1 MMADAPVVEPV
12 RVIVDLHPGSG
23 AWNMAVDEALLE
35 SAVAGGACATRWYRW
50 SQPTLSTGYFQRPEE
65 ALRDKR
71 FAGLPVVRRLT
82 GGGAIIHHHELTYS
96 CTLPA
101 RHPLARN
108 VRDLYAAVHE
118 AVIRVLSG
126 FRFEASLRGFAEADR
141 RGAFLCFGRGDDFD
155 VVMDGC
161 KVLGSAQRRR
171 KGAVLQHGSLLLRR
185 SERAG
190 DFPGVFD
197 CAGHSVPEGELVE
210 QLSCAVGAVL
220 SPQAAR
226 GSLSEA
232 EERRATELMQR
243 VVTG

>member
-1 MMADAPVVEPV
+1 MADAPAVEPV

-35 SAVAGGACATRWYRW
+35 SAVAGGACATRWYCW
-50 SQPTLSTGYFQRPEE
+50 SQPTLSTGYFQRLEE
-65 ALRDKR
+65 ALQDKR

-96 CTLPA
+96 CALPA

-108 VRDLYAAVHE
+108 VRDLYAAVHG

-126 FRFEASLRGFAEADR
+126 FGFEASLRGSTRADR
-141 RGAFLCFGRGDDFD
+141 RDEFLCFGRGDDFD
-155 VVMDGC
+155 VVMNGC

-185 SERAG
+185 SERAVE
-190 DFPGVFD
+190 FPGIFD
-197 CAGHSVPEGELVE
+197 CAGRDVPVGDLVK
-210 QLSCAVGAVL
+210 QLGHAVGAVL
-220 SPQAAR
+220 SRQAVR
-226 GSLSEA
+226 GSLSEN
-232 EERRATELMQR
+232 EERRAAQLMR
-243 VVTG
+243 GLAIG